1 MPDLAKLDMAE
12 VELVIKDRLERNGRK
27 RLLDECRQLQLIA
40 YVLAGGGWL
49 GSTAAKQP
57 VDFYVDDRTSL
68 PRKEKRKAERAT
80 QVLALY
86 AKVLDLNP
94 RDLDPSHELF
104 PGEYRSF
111 MDTHHCGI
119 F

>member
-1 MPDLAKLDMAE
+1 MSDLAKLDMAE
-12 VELVIKDRLERNGRK
+12 VELAIRDRLERNGRK

-40 YVLAGGGWL
+40 YVLAGGGFL
-49 GSTAAKQP
+49 GKSAAEQP
-57 VDFYVDDRTSL
+57 VDFYFDDRTGFT
-68 PRKEKRKAERAT
+68 RKEKRKAERAV
-80 QVLALY
+80 QVLVIY

-94 RDLDPSHELF
+94 RDLNPSYELF

-119 F
+119 Y